1 MTQLKQTPSQTVGP
15 FFAYGLTPTQ
25 YGYDFKSLF
34 TPVLTQAHAEG
45 EHIRITGQV
54 FDGAGVSVHDAIV
67 EINQP
72 DAQGQIISSVE
83 DAERKGFAGFGRCGT
98 GTFGGNHF
106 VFDTVKPGILS
117 EGQAPFIN
125 VCVTM
130 RGLLLH
136 TFSRIYFSDEAAANA
151 QDEVLSSVP
160 SERRATLVAVRE
172 KTNAGPVYR
181 FDIHMQDSA
190 AGQETVFFD
199 L

>member
-15 FFAYGLTPTQ
+15 YFAYGLSPTQ

-34 TPVLTQAHAEG
+34 TPVLTQAHADG

-54 FDGAGVSVHDAIV
+54 FDGAGNPVNDALV

-72 DAQGQIISSVE
+72 DGQGQVITSVE

-98 GTFGGNHF
+98 GTFAGNHF
-106 VFDTVKPGILS
+106 VFDTVKPGALG
-117 EGQAPFIN
+117 EGQAPFID

-130 RGLLLH
+130 RGLLVH

-151 QDEVLSSVP
+151 KDEVLNSV
-160 SERRATLVAVRE
+160 SAERRHTLVAKRE
-172 KTNAGPVYR
+172 MTNAGPVYR
-181 FDIHMQDSA
+181 FDIQMQDSTH
-190 AGQETVFFD
+190 GKETVFFD

>member
-72 DAQGQIISSVE
+72 DAQGQIINSVE

-98 GTFGGNHF
+98 GTFAGNHF
-106 VFDTVKPGILS
+106 IFDTVKPGILGD
-117 EGQAPFIN
+117 GQAPFID

-136 TFSRIYFSDEAAANA
+136 TFTRIYFSDEVAANA
-151 QDEVLSSVP
+151 KDEVLSSVP
-160 SERRATLVAVRE
+160 AERRHVLVAKRE
-172 KTNAGPVYR
+172 MTNAGPVYR

-190 AGQETVFFD
+190 HGKETVFFD

>member
-15 FFAYGLTPTQ
+15 YFAYGLTPTQ

-54 FDGAGVSVHDAIV
+54 YDGAGAVVHDAIV
-67 EINQP
+67 EITQP
-72 DAQGQIISSVE
+72 DAQGQVISSVE
-83 DAERKGFAGFGRCGT
+83 DAERKGLAGFGRCGT
-98 GTFGGNHF
+98 GTFAGNHF
-106 VFDTVKPGILS
+106 VFDTVKPGVLS
-117 EGQAPFIN
+117 EGQAPFID

-130 RGLLLH
+130 RGLLVH
-136 TFSRIYFSDEAAANA
+136 TFTRIYFSDEAAANA
-151 QDEVLSSVP
+151 KDEVLNSVP
-160 SERRATLVAVRE
+160 AERRATLVAQRE
-172 KTNAGPVYR
+172 MTNAGPVYR

-190 AGQETVFFD
+190 HGKETVFFD

>member
-15 FFAYGLTPTQ
+15 YFAYGLSPTQ

-34 TPVLTQAHAEG
+34 TPVLTQDHAEG
-45 EHIRITGQV
+45 EHICITGQV
-54 FDGAGVSVHDAIV
+54 LDGAGNPVNDALV

-98 GTFGGNHF
+98 GTFAGNHF
-106 VFDTVKPGILS
+106 VFDTVKPGILG
-117 EGQAPFIN
+117 EGQAPFID

-130 RGLLLH
+130 RGLLVH

-151 QDEVLSSVP
+151 KDEVLNSVP
-160 SERRATLVAVRE
+160 AERRATLVAQRE
-172 KTNAGPVYR
+172 MTNAGPVYR

-190 AGQETVFFD
+190 HGKETVFFD